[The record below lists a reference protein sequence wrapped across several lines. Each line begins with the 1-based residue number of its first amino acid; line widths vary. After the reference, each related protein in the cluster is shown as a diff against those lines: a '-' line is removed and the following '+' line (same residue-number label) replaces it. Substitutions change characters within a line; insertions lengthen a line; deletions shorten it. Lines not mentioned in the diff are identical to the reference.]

1 MKSLMTKGF
10 NKTQIADRL
19 KVDVKTIRAYQQ
31 GDLPPSAIKKDHDWV
46 TRTNPYDE
54 VWPEVEELLLVQ
66 PELQAVTIFD
76 HLQRTYPGQFQNGQ
90 KRSLERRIRKWKAL
104 NCNKEVYFDQTHRP
118 GELGASDFSH
128 MTECDVTIAN
138 CPFPHMIYHFVLT
151 YSNWESVM
159 VCESETF
166 DNLADG
172 LQKAMWEL
180 SGAPTSHRTDRLS
193 AAVKNLKGPSSDFTD
208 SYKGLMNHYGMDF
221 EKIQAGKGHENG
233 DVEQSHYRFKT
244 CVKQALML
252 RGSRNFENIDEYNR
266 FLQDLVI
273 QRNKGKSKRFEED
286 LKHLH
291 PLPESRLNTDKI
303 FTPKVTKNSTISI
316 NSNIYSVHS
325 GLIGERLKVRQKSDS
340 LEIWLGTDLVDLVPR
355 IRGSNRHSIHYR
367 HIIDSLIKKPGAF
380 HNYVFREEL
389 FPSTNFRLAYDQLC
403 EKTPS
408 RATKEY
414 LKILYLAAKE
424 SEAEVQNALT
434 LLLKDGQDINE
445 NSILEVLTLPASDQD
460 FLDAQVDSV
469 DLNIYDELVTGAAS

>member
-1 MKSLMTKGF
+1 
-10 NKTQIADRL
+10 
-19 KVDVKTIRAYQQ
+19 
-31 GDLPPSAIKKDHDWV
+31 
-46 TRTNPYDE
+46 
-54 VWPEVEELLLVQ
+54 
-66 PELQAVTIFD
+66 
-76 HLQRTYPGQFQNGQ
+76 
-90 KRSLERRIRKWKAL
+90 
-104 NCNKEVYFDQTHRP
+104 
-118 GELGASDFSH
+118 
-128 MTECDVTIAN
+128 
-138 CPFPHMIYHFVLT
+138 
-151 YSNWESVM
+151 
-159 VCESETF
+159 
-166 DNLADG
+166 
-172 LQKAMWEL
+172 
-180 SGAPTSHRTDRLS
+180 
-193 AAVKNLKGPSSDFTD
+193 
-208 SYKGLMNHYGMDF
+208 MDF

-460 FLDAQVDSV
+460 FLDAQVGSV